1 MLHHRQQMAEMLAI
15 MPAPPAE
22 NRPLV
27 RRRIQLRFRQYASN
41 LGSIFGLEFMQIG
54 GDAAFDQLGKHFIDL
69 GGNLNTVVAML
80 IAACKALLVILF
92 FMHVRYSSRLTW
104 VFVSAGF
111 FWLMILLSLTLA
123 DVLSRH
129 WLPT

>member
-1 MLHHRQQMAEMLAI
+1 MKSDHVVSIKLYSA
-15 MPAPPAE
+15 
-22 NRPLV
+22 
-27 RRRIQLRFRQYASN
+27 
-41 LGSIFGLEFMQIG
+41 IFGALLAMTLATAG
-54 GDAAFDQLGKHFIDL
+54 AAFIDL

-104 VFVSAGF
+104 VFVGAGF

-123 DVLSRH
+123 DVLSRR
-129 WLPT
+129 WLPTVVG

>member
-1 MLHHRQQMAEMLAI
+1 MNSDHVVSIKLYSA
-15 MPAPPAE
+15 
-22 NRPLV
+22 
-27 RRRIQLRFRQYASN
+27 
-41 LGSIFGLEFMQIG
+41 IFGALLVMTLATAG
-54 GDAAFDQLGKHFIDL
+54 AAFIDL

-104 VFVSAGF
+104 VFVGAGF

-123 DVLSRH
+123 DVLSRR
-129 WLPT
+129 WLPTVIG

>member
-1 MLHHRQQMAEMLAI
+1 MNSDHVVSIKLYSA
-15 MPAPPAE
+15 
-22 NRPLV
+22 
-27 RRRIQLRFRQYASN
+27 
-41 LGSIFGLEFMQIG
+41 IFGALLVMTLATAG
-54 GDAAFDQLGKHFIDL
+54 AAFIDL

-104 VFVSAGF
+104 VFVGAGF

-123 DVLSRH
+123 DVLSRR
-129 WLPT
+129 WLPTLFG